1 MKITKKQLK
10 RIIRE
15 ELNLGRYFKDQKFRS
30 GARAHQGAGFKDLNW
45 FKRMLGFKS
54 PLADE
59 FMNELE
65 RHMGKVDRYL
75 TRSIEQQDY
84 DELSALI
91 DLNIKFLPVIL
102 KSLPDKEQQW
112 RGARLVR
119 RHKPLFDELTAARSE
134 VAARDSELQAQVWAD
149 EKKER
154 ERLRR
159 KKEHDEWK
167 TEKAEEERRRRSSG
181 SGESEEYSTWE
192 GGDLRFRKKGDY
204 RDYRS
209 RGYGAVGRPSGPG
222 GDRYG
227 GSLSMDDLSESK
239 KSKLKRIIREELVKK
254 INKLNKEN

>member
-1 MKITKKQLK
+1 MKVTKSELLEM
-10 RIIRE
+10 IRE
-15 ELNLGRYFKDQKFRS
+15 ELNLGRYFKDREFMS
-30 GARAHQGAGFKDLNW
+30 GNVRPSQSGGFKDLNW

-102 KSLPDKEQQW
+102 KRLPDKEQQS

-119 RHKPLFDELTAARSE
+119 RHKPLFDELLAARSE
-134 VAARDSELQAQVWAD
+134 VAARDFELQAQVRAD
-149 EKKER
+149 EEKER

-209 RGYGAVGRPSGPG
+209 RGYGAVGVTPK
-222 GDRYG
+222 GDPYG
-227 GSLSMDDLSESK
+227 GSLSMDDLGESK
-239 KSKLKRIIREELVKK
+239 KSKLKRIIREELAKK
-254 INKLNKEN
+254 ISKLNKEN

>member
-102 KSLPDKEQQW
+102 KRLPDKEQQW

-167 TEKAEEERRRRSSG
+167 AEKAEEKTRRERESS
-181 SGESEEYSTWE
+181 
-192 GGDLRFRKKGDY
+192 
-204 RDYRS
+204 YRS
-209 RGYGAVGRPSGPG
+209 RGGQGDASGYPHLSR
-222 GDRYG
+222 DQRRYHQTG
-227 GSLSMDDLSESK
+227 KTAGHVSGFEQGSVSLTNLEESN
-239 KSKLKRIIREELVKK
+239 KSKLKRIIREELAKK
-254 INKLNKEN
+254 ISKLNKEN